1 MTAKCLLGDSLPMLS
16 ELYLGASSVVNAPL
30 RVGPHTRPVATHERQ
45 QRSLGVGWEVVTS
58 VRNEDVPRT

>member
-1 MTAKCLLGDSLPMLS
+1 M
-16 ELYLGASSVVNAPL
+16 VNAPL